1 MKYLTVVDPK
11 NDGTYTPM
19 YSADTGDYVNWTGQV
34 SRVSAWHQDKEQRR
48 GLYYLSET
56 AATMKAY
63 KVCYIMREE
72 KDEVLYTVVKRF
84 LSMNAY
90 FDIYEGKEE
99 GGDEGAAYKR
109 LFKLKADWKENRM
122 ELAPAVEAAQPLAI
136 WWTDIVQ
143 ITEAFR
149 LKVAAGVDHSLV
161 MAIMLAARLLN
172 K

>member
-1 MKYLTVVDPK
+1 
-11 NDGTYTPM
+11 
-19 YSADTGDYVNWTGQV
+19 
-34 SRVSAWHQDKEQRR
+34 
-48 GLYYLSET
+48 
-56 AATMKAY
+56 
-63 KVCYIMREE
+63 MREE